1 MADTPDSIN
10 IDLTAHE
17 TLAISI
23 ALSGLNDAHIA
34 KNGVPNPII
43 VACME
48 KLGKAVDEQVIAK
61 MSPEDLA
68 AGQKTV
74 DEMFGKQN
82 NTLADDL
89 RKGFNVD

>member
-34 KNGVPNPII
+34 KHGKPNPII

-61 MSPEDLA
+61 MSPEDIA

-74 DEMFGKQN
+74 DEMFGPKPSN
-82 NTLADDL
+82 LADDL
-89 RKGFNVD
+89 RKGFSID